1 MKSMAKKRAM
11 AARGPGSAGGGRGPV
26 FPAIQLINDPQGLAE
41 KMFNNLRRGGEEFLH
56 LLTVN
61 PEIGETL
68 VGHPS
73 YQPVEPADRIILT
86 QGTRIEVE
94 TFDDLHQHARRKR
107 PLVALDQIE
116 IGRRNPEH
124 GRHRGLGEALAFA
137 QPAQRGSGEK
147 VGVSHNGLCK
157 LIYRFTQVSAQLSA

>member
-1 MKSMAKKRAM
+1 MIEIGKVVLPAFNRA
-11 AARGPGSAGGGRGPV
+11 ACSGGGILGLGHGGPCVIIKPRKGRG
-26 FPAIQLINDPQGLAE
+26 D
-41 KMFNNLRRGGEEFLH
+41 LRRGGEEFLH

-73 YQPVEPADRIILT
+73 HQPVEPADRIILT

-94 TFDDLHQHARRKR
+94 PFDDLHQHPRRKR

-147 VGVSHNGLCK
+147 IGVSHTVFVN
-157 LIYRFTQVSAQLSA
+157 